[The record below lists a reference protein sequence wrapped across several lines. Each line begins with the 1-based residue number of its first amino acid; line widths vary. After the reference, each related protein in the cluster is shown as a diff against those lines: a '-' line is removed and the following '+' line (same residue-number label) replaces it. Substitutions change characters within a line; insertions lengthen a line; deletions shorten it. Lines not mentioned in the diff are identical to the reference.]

1 MIRKLLIGL
10 VLAGSLVGCQTDYP
24 ATGEDD
30 RGVVA
35 PDKISTIESEK
46 DAPVVPWYNPWWNN
60 K

>member
-10 VLAGSLVGCQTDYP
+10 VLAGSLVGCKTDYP

-35 PDKISTIESEK
+35 PDKISNQKSNNGDPVLWDMPLWWEK
-46 DAPVVPWYNPWWNN
+46 
-60 K
+60 